1 MPADLR
7 SAALMWRPRCPR
19 CPHCRC
25 CRSRHGGFS
34 LIELCVV
41 VALCAVVMSLAVP
54 GFAGLFERQRLR
66 GSAALLAAEVHWVRN
81 EALARTTPLRLSLY
95 SGAGGSCTLVHTG
108 NRSDCRCTPETPAN
122 PASCEAPATA
132 LQARLW
138 PSAERITVEANVSS
152 MLFDPVQGTTTPT
165 GSLRVSDSQGKT
177 ITHVVNV
184 MGRVR
189 SCSPG
194 AEVPGLRAC

>member
-1 MPADLR
+1 M
-7 SAALMWRPRCPR
+7 
-19 CPHCRC
+19 
-25 CRSRHGGFS
+25 
-34 LIELCVV
+34 V
-41 VALCAVVMSLAVP
+41 VALSALVMGLAVP
-54 GFAGLFERQRLR
+54 GFGGLYERQRLR
-66 GSAALLAAEVHWVRN
+66 NSAALLAAELHWVRN
-81 EALARTTPLRLSLY
+81 EAQARTTPLRLSLY
-95 SGAGGSCTLVHTG
+95 SSAGGACTLVHTG
-108 NRSDCRCTPETPAN
+108 NRSDCRCSPD
-122 PASCEAPATA
+122 APATCDAPALA

>member
-1 MPADLR
+1 MPADPRRLCPP
-7 SAALMWRPRCPR
+7 WRRPLQARR
-19 CPHCRC
+19 
-25 CRSRHGGFS
+25 RHHRGLS

-41 VALCAVVMSLAVP
+41 LALTALVMGLAVP
-54 GFAGLFERQRLR
+54 GFTGLFERQRLR
-66 GSAALLAAEVHWVRN
+66 SSAALLAAELHWVRN
-81 EALARTTPLRLSLY
+81 EAQARSTALRLSLY
-95 SGAGGSCTLVHTG
+95 SGASGSCTLVHTG
-108 NRSDCRCTPETPAN
+108 NRSDCRCSPDTPSHPAT
-122 PASCEAPATA
+122 CDAPATA
-132 LQARLW
+132 LQSRLW

-152 MLFDPVQGTTTPT
+152 MLFDPVQGTTTPS

-194 AEVPGLRAC
+194 AEVPGLKAC